1 MTIDELMKEIDSKV
15 DTMFSDYSFYDE
27 IKNDSVNKCNEY
39 CKSKN
44 EEPGFTLLVNFMD
57 ENVLK
62 TAISISMKETIKLL
76 YSQNLLRVDD

>member
-1 MTIDELMKEIDSKV
+1 MPIDELMKEIDSKV
-15 DTMFSDYSFYDE
+15 DTMFSDYSFYDA

>member
-1 MTIDELMKEIDSKV
+1 MNLQNEIQQ
-15 DTMFSDYSFYDE
+15 
-27 IKNDSVNKCNEY
+27 I
-39 CKSKN
+39 